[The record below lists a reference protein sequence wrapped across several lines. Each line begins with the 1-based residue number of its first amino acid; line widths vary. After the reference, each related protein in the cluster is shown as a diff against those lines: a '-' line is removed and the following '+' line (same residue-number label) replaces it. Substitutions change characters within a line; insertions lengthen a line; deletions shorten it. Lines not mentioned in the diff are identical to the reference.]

1 MFQNRY
7 KKEKFD
13 RLRNRANNVSLNV
26 EWKSSPDSSMSHDS
40 TDYDD
45 VIPDSIK
52 EQVLATM
59 IEDMERGIQ
68 GMVMFAK
75 NIPGFVDLDVDDQ
88 AALLKGD
95 NT

>member
-1 MFQNRY
+1 
-7 KKEKFD
+7 
-13 RLRNRANNVSLNV
+13 
-26 EWKSSPDSSMSHDS
+26 MSHDS

-88 AALLKGD
+88 AALLKGE